1 MENGWTKIFETDQ
14 KMTSLIVISLLK
26 ENNIES
32 VELDKRSSSYA
43 GFGEIELYVNDDDVT
58 IAKIILDQ
66 YKNE

>member
-14 KMTSLIVISLLK
+14 KMTSLIVMSLLK

-43 GFGEIELYVNDDDVT
+43 GFGEIELFVKDDDVT
-58 IAKIILDQ
+58 IAKIIVDQ

>member
-14 KMTSLIVISLLK
+14 KMTSLIVLSLLK

-43 GFGEIELYVNDDDVT
+43 GFGEIELFVKDDDVT
-58 IAKIILDQ
+58 IAKIIVDQ

>member
-1 MENGWTKIFETDQ
+1 
-14 KMTSLIVISLLK
+14 MTSLIVLSLLK

-43 GFGEIELYVNDDDVT
+43 GFGEIELFVKDDDVT
-58 IAKIILDQ
+58 IAKIIVDQ